1 MSRAAIGKNAPV
13 VSLLTDRCIFFD
25 GYLANAKYERNVV
38 ERMLHGEKPG
48 KRMPATR
55 RSGAKLSW
63 HGEEP

>member
-38 ERMLHGEKPG
+38 ERMLHGEKP
-48 KRMPATR
+48 
-55 RSGAKLSW
+55 
-63 HGEEP
+63 